1 MKKIKITLLNEY
13 FNDQEIKSNQIY
25 NVNVN
30 THKLRQISI
39 QLYPFFS
46 KNIKSC
52 KNKMKKYEFRNH
64 ELIKYKK
71 GKEELLLLGTMRP
84 AALP

>member
-1 MKKIKITLLNEY
+1 
-13 FNDQEIKSNQIY
+13 
-25 NVNVN
+25 
-30 THKLRQISI
+30 
-39 QLYPFFS
+39 
-46 KNIKSC
+46 
-52 KNKMKKYEFRNH
+52 MKKYEFRNH